1 VPVRVQSS
9 AEIED
14 AIRAL
19 GQLSGGLV
27 AMPDTF
33 LVDHRGLI
41 IQMTAQQRVPAI
53 YTNRR
58 FATEGGFLSY
68 GFDVPDM
75 YRRAAS
81 YADRL
86 LRGARPGELPIQDPT
101 SFQLVINLRT
111 ASALG
116 LPVPPTLL
124 ARADEI
130 IE

>member
-1 VPVRVQSS
+1 VQSS

-14 AIRAL
+14 AIRTL
-19 GQLSGGLV
+19 GQASGGLA

-41 IQMTAQQRVPAI
+41 IQMAAQHRVPTI
-53 YTNRR
+53 YTNRL
-58 FATEGGFLSY
+58 FAAEGGLLSY
-68 GFDVPDM
+68 GFDVPEM

-81 YADRL
+81 YAVRL
-86 LRGARPGELPIQDPT
+86 LRGARPSELPIQEPT

-116 LPVPPTLL
+116 VPVPPTLL
-124 ARADEI
+124 ARADEV